1 MYENNHQT
9 TIYPSWTEDRQKVY
23 NSVIA
28 ELEKEYDNISQNN
41 EIIWKNIKMKV
52 AEKYLKILHNSQID
66 SNIIIKNNI
75 TVKDFNEN
83 TQVDLQ
89 MRVKTIPA
97 ISGGWRAS
105 ILMK

>member
-9 TIYPSWTEDRQKVY
+9 TIYPSWTEDRQKLY
-23 NSVIA
+23 NSIISI
-28 ELEKEYDNISQNN
+28 LEKDHKNISQNN
-41 EIIWKNIKMKV
+41 EIIWKNVKMKV

-75 TVKDFNEN
+75 TVKDFNKDSL
-83 TQVDLQ
+83 VDLQ